1 MYYWRL
7 KAALSIL
14 VALIT
19 AFSNK
24 GLVSIQK
31 VIAQPT
37 TKCNP
42 VGLVVLSGD
51 RQVSPGTILCQGD
64 KLNILPGREVQ
75 VFCVKLRR
83 KIKLSGI
90 SANVCSEEQDDID
103 KRNYSP
109 GNLSNYPKTKGPG
122 EANKP
127 ILINPY
133 SRVLIDDRPTLKWN
147 PVIDATSYTVY
158 LSSKNVDWAEKVEST
173 KLPYPINQPGLQ
185 YGNTYKIVVVANR
198 GDSSINDSVAAVS
211 LLSKDD
217 IEQLQKTAKQ
227 IEDLNLPKNEGAFY
241 LDSLYLSKS
250 LLDNSIELLK
260 SQIAQ
265 SQDPRLHRILGERYL
280 EAGVP
285 TLAQEEYQQAENL
298 AKKQEDRVE
307 LSKAEAGL
315 SLIARYN
322 QLPTKTNPP
331 Q

>member
-1 MYYWRL
+1 MYYPRL
-7 KAALSIL
+7 KATSSIL

-19 AFSNK
+19 TFSNK
-24 GLVSIQK
+24 GLIFIQE
-31 VIAQPT
+31 VTAQPK

-51 RQVSPGTILCQGD
+51 RQVSPGSILCEGD
-64 KLNILPGREVQ
+64 KLNILPGREVK
-75 VFCVKLRR
+75 VSCFNPKR
-83 KIKLSGI
+83 KFSGT
-90 SANVCSEEQDDID
+90 SAIVCSEGQNEID
-103 KRNYSP
+103 ERNYSP

-122 EANKP
+122 ETNKP

-158 LSSKNVDWAEKVEST
+158 LSGKNVDWAEKVEST

-227 IEDLNLPKNEGAFY
+227 IEDLNLPKNEEAFY
-241 LDSLYLSKS
+241 LDSLYMSKS
-250 LLDNSIELLK
+250 LIDKSIELLK

-265 SQDPRLHRILGERYL
+265 SQDPRLHRVLGDRYL

-285 TLAQEEYQQAENL
+285 TLAQEEYQQAEIL
-298 AKKQEDRVE
+298 AKNQEDRVE
-307 LSKAEAGL
+307 QSKAEAGL
-315 SLIARYN
+315 NLIARHN

>member
-1 MYYWRL
+1 MYYSRL
-7 KAALSIL
+7 KATSSIL

-19 AFSNK
+19 TFSNK
-24 GLVSIQK
+24 GLISIQR

-37 TKCNP
+37 IQCNP
-42 VGLVVLSGD
+42 VGLVFMSGD
-51 RQVSPGTILCQGD
+51 HQVSPGSILCQGE

-75 VFCVKLRR
+75 VFCVNLRR
-83 KIKLSGI
+83 NIKLSGI
-90 SANVCSEEQDDID
+90 STNVCSEEQDDID

-127 ILINPY
+127 VLTNPY

-158 LSSKNVDWAEKVEST
+158 LSGKNVDWAEKVEST

-227 IEDLNLPKNEGAFY
+227 IEDLNLPKNEEAFY
-241 LDSLYLSKS
+241 LDSLYMSKS
-250 LLDNSIELLK
+250 LIDKSIELLK
-260 SQIAQ
+260 AQIAQ
-265 SQDPRLHRILGERYL
+265 SQDPRLHRILGDRYL

-285 TLAQEEYQQAENL
+285 TLAQEEYQRAKNL

-315 SLIARYN
+315 SLIARFDT
-322 QLPTKTNPP
+322 LRESRH
-331 Q
+331 

>member
-1 MYYWRL
+1 MYYWRP
-7 KAALSIL
+7 KTTSSIL
-14 VALIT
+14 VALLT
-19 AFSNK
+19 AFSK
-24 GLVSIQK
+24 GLISIQK
-31 VIAQPT
+31 VTAQPK

-51 RQVSPGTILCQGD
+51 RQVSPGSILCQGD
-64 KLNILPGREVQ
+64 KFNILPGREVG
-75 VFCVKLRR
+75 VFCVNLRR
-83 KIKLSGI
+83 NVKLSGT
-90 SANVCSEEQDDID
+90 SANVCSEGQDKID
-103 KRNYSP
+103 ERNCSP
-109 GNLSNYPKTKGPG
+109 GNESNCHKQKGAG

-127 ILINPY
+127 VLINPY

-158 LSSKNVDWAEKVEST
+158 LSGKNVDWSEKVEST
-173 KLPYPINQPGLQ
+173 KLPYPLNQPGLE
-185 YGNTYKIVVVANR
+185 YGNTYKIVIVANK
-198 GDSSINDSVAAVS
+198 GDSSINDSVAAVT

-227 IEDLNLPKNEGAFY
+227 IEDLNLPKNEEAFY
-241 LDSLYLSKS
+241 LDSLYMSKS
-250 LLDNSIELLK
+250 LIDKSIELLK

-265 SQDPRLHRILGERYL
+265 SQDPRLHRILGDRYL

-285 TLAQEEYQQAENL
+285 TLAQEEYQQAKSL
-298 AKKQEDRVE
+298 AKNQQDRVE

-322 QLPTKTNPP
+322 QLPTKTKPA

>member
-1 MYYWRL
+1 MYYRQQ
-7 KAALSIL
+7 KTTSGIL
-14 VALIT
+14 VAVIT

-24 GLVSIQK
+24 GLIFIQQ
-31 VIAQPT
+31 VTAQPK

-42 VGLVVLSGD
+42 VGLVVVSGD
-51 RQVSPGTILCQGD
+51 RQVSPGSILCEGD
-64 KLNILPGREVQ
+64 KLNILPGREVK
-75 VFCVKLRR
+75 VSCFNPER
-83 KIKLSGI
+83 KFSGT
-90 SANVCSEEQDDID
+90 SAIVCSEGQDEIGE
-103 KRNYSP
+103 RNCFP
-109 GNLSNYPKTKGPG
+109 GNKSNCHKQKGAG

-127 ILINPY
+127 VLTNPY

-158 LSSKNVDWAEKVEST
+158 LSGKNVDWAEKVEST

-227 IEDLNLPKNEGAFY
+227 IEDLNLPKNEEAFY
-241 LDSLYLSKS
+241 LDSLYMSKS
-250 LLDNSIELLK
+250 LIDKSIELLK

-265 SQDPRLHRILGERYL
+265 SQDPRLHRILGDRYF
-280 EAGVP
+280 EAGVT
-285 TLAQEEYQQAENL
+285 TLAQWEYQQAEVL
-298 AKKQEDRVE
+298 AKNQQDQVE
-307 LSKAEAGL
+307 LSKAKAGL

-322 QLPTKTNPP
+322 QLPTKTKPA